1 MKKNT
6 NQVRKLGMVSSP
18 TGFTWANVKAE
29 LRAIWE
35 SNVKQWKIEL
45 AYPLSFIRQC
55 ISPVFF
61 LLPYL
66 IYGLALMGGGYSP
79 NLQALV
85 GTGDIVTFIFTGYII
100 MGFIS
105 TAVFAMGFSIRNEQW
120 FGTLESIYITPTNR
134 LSIVLGTAL
143 HSTVHQG
150 ISVIVEFSIIY
161 AIFGLGLK
169 MTGILP
175 ALVIF
180 ALMMFALYGFG
191 IVISALSLLLKEGYI
206 VSEGLASVMTI
217 LSPVAYPLLVLPEVA
232 RNASFIFPTAPGLIG
247 IRTFLL
253 QDYRPEVLGNMF
265 LALLVLDA
273 AWILFGSL
281 IFRLADHYV
290 RKRGS
295 LEKY

>member
-1 MKKNT
+1 
-6 NQVRKLGMVSSP
+6 
-18 TGFTWANVKAE
+18 
-29 LRAIWE
+29 
-35 SNVKQWKIEL
+35 
-45 AYPLSFIRQC
+45 
-55 ISPVFF
+55 
-61 LLPYL
+61 
-66 IYGLALMGGGYSP
+66 
-79 NLQALV
+79 
-85 GTGDIVTFIFTGYII
+85 
-100 MGFIS
+100 
-105 TAVFAMGFSIRNEQW
+105 
-120 FGTLESIYITPTNR
+120 
-134 LSIVLGTAL
+134 
-143 HSTVHQG
+143 
-150 ISVIVEFSIIY
+150 
-161 AIFGLGLK
+161 
-169 MTGILP
+169 
-175 ALVIF
+175 
-180 ALMMFALYGFG
+180 MMFALYGFG
-191 IVISALSLLLKEGYI
+191 ILISALSLLLKEGYI